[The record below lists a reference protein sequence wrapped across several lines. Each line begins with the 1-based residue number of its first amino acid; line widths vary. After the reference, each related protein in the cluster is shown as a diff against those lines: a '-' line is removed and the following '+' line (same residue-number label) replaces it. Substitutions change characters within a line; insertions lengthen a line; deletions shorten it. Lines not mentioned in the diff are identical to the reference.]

1 MQSGGHHPPKPRS
14 QAIAASDHFPALT
27 TGRGQIGQ
35 TATRPTSLGELE
47 FCMSSYLSPCPI
59 LESFVRNVQEDFPKE
74 EPVKVTRFAHAISHT
89 PSEAH
94 SQRARKRFEWAF
106 EMADGNSQSD
116 PKWREIKPLGLRVRC
131 NSLYFF
137 LFVSIYQLFMST
149 FSVVGCAQAIT
160 PRNRRW
166 K

>member
-1 MQSGGHHPPKPRS
+1 
-14 QAIAASDHFPALT
+14 
-27 TGRGQIGQ
+27 
-35 TATRPTSLGELE
+35 
-47 FCMSSYLSPCPI
+47 MSISLSPCPI

-74 EPVKVTRFAHAISHT
+74 ESVKVTRFAHAISHT

-106 EMADGNSQSD
+106 EMAGGNSQYD
-116 PKWREIKPLGLRVRC
+116 PKWREIKPLGLRVRR

-137 LFVSIYQLFMST
+137 LFILIYQLFMST
-149 FSVVGCAQAIT
+149 FSVVGYAQEIT
-160 PRNRRW
+160 RRNRRW